1 MPDAIIGQD
10 FLLKYANKIDLKKLQ
25 LITDF
30 GNIPCWIGGETKMIC
45 NVKPVRSTT
54 VPPKSRVWLPIHI
67 PSSEKLAPLGIIE
80 PCLNQLHQ
88 KSIFFSAGIIDLR
101 DNSTSKC
108 IDFMNLGNEP
118 VTLYPNSCIGTCESY
133 YETVSGQ
140 CGAITTEIKDEA
152 VLPDHLQDLFKR
164 SIVHLTEDQKA
175 DLKSLLIKYQDIFSK
190 SSQDIGQTNAVQ
202 HRINTGT
209 APPIRQPPRRLPFG
223 KREIEKEEIQKMLE
237 KGVIEPSSSPWSSC
251 IVLVNKRDGTTRFC
265 VDYRKLNDVTIK
277 DAYPLPRVDECLDS
291 LSDSIWFSCLD
302 LNSGF
307 WQIAMANEDKEK
319 TAFSTSQGLFQFTVM
334 PFGLA
339 NSPSTFE
346 RLMENVLGG
355 LQWEKCLVYMDD
367 IIVPGASF
375 EEEIER
381 LEMVLTRLSEANLKL
396 KPSKCLLFQK
406 QVSFLGHI
414 VSADGIQTDPK
425 KIEAVK
431 NWPTP
436 KTQRHVKS
444 FLGLASY
451 YRRFIKGFAEI
462 ARPLH
467 RVCEK
472 GSKFNWTDI
481 KHSSFDQLKTALTSP
496 PILAYPVQGKQ
507 FILDTDASNTALGA
521 VLSQEQ
527 DGKEKVIA
535 YMSKSLSRA
544 EESYCVTRKELL
556 AVVVALRK
564 FHSYLYGQ
572 KVLLRTD
579 NAAVSWMRNLK
590 APTGQVARWLQE
602 LGTFDLEVVHRT
614 GRKNGNADALSRSP
628 CKSCQRQM
636 KNDIEQEGEDEELTD
651 EHICATTCDKSVE
664 GTELWSV
671 TDIRNSQLLDENI
684 KLFLIAKEAG
694 DLRPEWEE
702 ISSLGPEVKI
712 LWNQWDRL
720 HIRNGLLCR
729 LWQDKKTPGS
739 RYQIVVPTAKRDDA
753 LKYHHDIPSS
763 GHLGHE
769 KTLSR
774 LKQKFYWPSMKETVK
789 EYCSSCLPCAT
800 KKTHQRTKAPLGS
813 YVAGGPNER
822 IQIDIFG
829 PLPKTTLGNKFIL
842 VICDCFTKWTMA
854 VPIVNQEAITV
865 ANALLKH
872 YICFFGVPLQ
882 IHTDRGKCFE
892 STVFQE
898 LCQFLKID
906 KTRTTSMRPQSNGNV
921 ERFNRTLANM
931 LTMYCERNQ
940 HQWDEYLPQVMMAY
954 RSSVHSSTGFTPNMM
969 TFGKEITLPLQAV
982 IGIPDE
988 NLVSTSSD
996 FVKNQQ
1002 RKLNEVHECARKAL
1016 KKNAQYMKKRYDLKA
1031 KKCSLPVG
1039 MPVLIHDPTRKVGV
1053 CPKLC
1058 SIWKGPYIIT
1068 KKIDDTKYKVRKSR
1082 QRSPMTY
1089 HIDRIIPYRGRSIP
1103 KWIEELREG
1112 DI

>member
-1 MPDAIIGQD
+1 
-10 FLLKYANKIDLKKLQ
+10 
-25 LITDF
+25 
-30 GNIPCWIGGETKMIC
+30 MIC
-45 NVKPVRSTT
+45 KVKPVRSTT

-140 CGAITTEIKDEA
+140 CGAITTEIIDEA
-152 VLPDHLQDLFKR
+152 VLPDHLQDLFER

-277 DAYPLPRVDECLDS
+277 DAYPLPSVDECLDS

-346 RLMENVLGG
+346 RLMENVLRG

-462 ARPLH
+462 A
-467 RVCEK
+467 
-472 GSKFNWTDI
+472 
-481 KHSSFDQLKTALTSP
+481 
-496 PILAYPVQGKQ
+496 
-507 FILDTDASNTALGA
+507 
-521 VLSQEQ
+521 
-527 DGKEKVIA
+527 
-535 YMSKSLSRA
+535 
-544 EESYCVTRKELL
+544 
-556 AVVVALRK
+556 
-564 FHSYLYGQ
+564 
-572 KVLLRTD
+572 
-579 NAAVSWMRNLK
+579 
-590 APTGQVARWLQE
+590 
-602 LGTFDLEVVHRT
+602 
-614 GRKNGNADALSRSP
+614 
-628 CKSCQRQM
+628 
-636 KNDIEQEGEDEELTD
+636 
-651 EHICATTCDKSVE
+651 
-664 GTELWSV
+664 
-671 TDIRNSQLLDENI
+671 
-684 KLFLIAKEAG
+684 
-694 DLRPEWEE
+694 
-702 ISSLGPEVKI
+702 
-712 LWNQWDRL
+712 
-720 HIRNGLLCR
+720 
-729 LWQDKKTPGS
+729 
-739 RYQIVVPTAKRDDA
+739 
-753 LKYHHDIPSS
+753 
-763 GHLGHE
+763 
-769 KTLSR
+769 
-774 LKQKFYWPSMKETVK
+774 
-789 EYCSSCLPCAT
+789 
-800 KKTHQRTKAPLGS
+800 
-813 YVAGGPNER
+813 
-822 IQIDIFG
+822 
-829 PLPKTTLGNKFIL
+829 
-842 VICDCFTKWTMA
+842 
-854 VPIVNQEAITV
+854 
-865 ANALLKH
+865 
-872 YICFFGVPLQ
+872 
-882 IHTDRGKCFE
+882 
-892 STVFQE
+892 
-898 LCQFLKID
+898 
-906 KTRTTSMRPQSNGNV
+906 
-921 ERFNRTLANM
+921 
-931 LTMYCERNQ
+931 
-940 HQWDEYLPQVMMAY
+940 
-954 RSSVHSSTGFTPNMM
+954 
-969 TFGKEITLPLQAV
+969 
-982 IGIPDE
+982 
-988 NLVSTSSD
+988 
-996 FVKNQQ
+996 
-1002 RKLNEVHECARKAL
+1002 
-1016 KKNAQYMKKRYDLKA
+1016 
-1031 KKCSLPVG
+1031 
-1039 MPVLIHDPTRKVGV
+1039 
-1053 CPKLC
+1053 
-1058 SIWKGPYIIT
+1058 
-1068 KKIDDTKYKVRKSR
+1068 
-1082 QRSPMTY
+1082 
-1089 HIDRIIPYRGRSIP
+1089 
-1103 KWIEELREG
+1103 
-1112 DI
+1112 